1 MSEIQISQAEADQFL
16 TAPKVRVNDDQLN
29 FPLLCTSLII
39 PLVSQDKR
47 DSFLL
52 DISASRIKLSKLK
65 LQTRVQRVVIL
76 ARLDLGGAPHRNPDG
91 EELPCPHLHIYRE
104 GFGDKWA
111 YVPDASQFSNL
122 HDQWKTLNDFMRYCA
137 IVEPLRFIRG
147 VIE

>member
-52 DISASRIKLSKLK
+52 DISASRIKLSKL
-65 LQTRVQRVVIL
+65 
-76 ARLDLGGAPHRNPDG
+76 
-91 EELPCPHLHIYRE
+91 
-104 GFGDKWA
+104 
-111 YVPDASQFSNL
+111 
-122 HDQWKTLNDFMRYCA
+122 
-137 IVEPLRFIRG
+137 
-147 VIE
+147 